1 MLKPYKV
8 LRRKSRLILISALT
22 VSTLISVPRILI
34 SIHRPEIAEQLGLSL
49 GDTTLRFAVVFCFA
63 WLVLSFNLLWKRKF
77 QNQPIRNITTT
88 DIAINIVILLIGA
101 TVLTISRQIYSPEF
115 LDKREL
121 FFSSLI
127 SYFIIQ
133 LNLLLI
139 ARVVNLNLEYQKDIF
154 EKEQIKQ
161 RALQHQ
167 LQALRTQVNPHF
179 LFNALNSLNAL
190 IRQKSDNA
198 LTFVDKLSYLLRSTL
213 QQSDEDFITLKD
225 ELDYLDA
232 YIFLQKE
239 RFGEKFEV
247 RINIPQDW
255 QTQMIPS
262 FSLQLLIE
270 NSIKHNVIS
279 KRQPLEVEV
288 YQEDHF
294 LVVKNPIQIRKDNI
308 ESTGTGLGNLST
320 RFSLLKKRKIEIIND
335 GEYFIVKLPIL
346 E

>member
-1 MLKPYKV
+1 LNRAEKYLGFDDRWLVTIGIPTVTLTVTIMMFGIKGLEFGPENCLGISLIFTATYWITFRQVLMNYHKKFTGYKFTFERLSYIGIRLVVVYFLVKFILEIFVHRMFPIQTALYHEKSISAQLITIIVIMLVFFIYEGIYY
-8 LRRKSRLILISALT
+8 LNKSRLIEIEKNKLEKVTAEQKL
-22 VSTLISVPRILI
+22 STL
-34 SIHRPEIAEQLGLSL
+34 
-49 GDTTLRFAVVFCFA
+49 
-63 WLVLSFNLLWKRKF
+63 
-77 QNQPIRNITTT
+77 
-88 DIAINIVILLIGA
+88 
-101 TVLTISRQIYSPEF
+101 
-115 LDKREL
+115 
-121 FFSSLI
+121 
-127 SYFIIQ
+127 
-133 LNLLLI
+133 
-139 ARVVNLNLEYQKDIF
+139 KD
-154 EKEQIKQ
+154 
-161 RALQHQ
+161 
-167 LQALRTQVNPHF
+167 QVNPHF

-247 RINIPQDW
+247 RINSPQDW
-255 QTQMIPS
+255 QNQMIPS
-262 FSLQLLIE
+262 FSLQLLVE
-270 NSIKHNVIS
+270 NAIKHNVIS
-279 KRQPLEVEV
+279 KRQPLVVEV